1 MTAKVG
7 ARLLVSLAIMGI
19 AVVRICDAQAP
30 SDSDKAEGIALNQ
43 RLMDAFNKKNVT
55 AVMALYSD
63 DPDAVFFEETIPFQ
77 FNKAE
82 LTKAIGMFFQS
93 ASDYHIGMESVD
105 MLVRGDLAVVHS
117 IIRQTW
123 TDKDGTHALN
133 SRYTRVDRKE
143 GGKWLIWH
151 EHASVP
157 YDPATGKAVLNARP

>member
-1 MTAKVG
+1 MTAKVR
-7 ARLLVSLAIMGI
+7 ARLLVSLAIIGI
-19 AVVRICDAQAP
+19 AFVPITYAQAP
-30 SDSDKAEGIALNQ
+30 SDKAEVITLNQ
-43 RLMDAFNKKNVT
+43 RLMDAFNKKDVT
-55 AVMALYSD
+55 AVIALYSD
-63 DPDAVFFEETIPFQ
+63 DPDAIFFEKTIPFQ

-82 LTKAIGMFFQS
+82 LTKAIAMFFQS

-123 TDKDGTHALN
+123 TDKSGTHALT

>member
-1 MTAKVG
+1 
-7 ARLLVSLAIMGI
+7 
-19 AVVRICDAQAP
+19 
-30 SDSDKAEGIALNQ
+30 
-43 RLMDAFNKKNVT
+43 
-55 AVMALYSD
+55 
-63 DPDAVFFEETIPFQ
+63 
-77 FNKAE
+77 
-82 LTKAIGMFFQS
+82 MFFQS

-123 TDKDGTHALN
+123 TDKSGTHALT